1 MPGSRLIPYLLAS
14 LLALGMGAWL
24 VSGGPFEMM
33 RAPFERA
40 DGTSTLDG
48 PAERRGLRRE
58 LRESRRAGGGP
69 ADVLE
74 QHRERGLRA
83 ELPPTWARA
92 LWVTFALS
100 TLTLSVVL
108 TSRARERRR
117 RRVTRRRI
125 VFYRAEDA
133 TPEEVRAVFEGWHA
147 ELLADWW
154 RRPLLG
160 QAGIALEHACLPG
173 EAGPRLEH
181 YLACEQDSALLRSL
195 EARLRTAY
203 PNARLEPVRGGRSI
217 PCGAIMR
224 LKKEHA
230 FTRRLAT
237 CEAGDG
243 YERPQTDS
251 LIGSMAAA
259 GEPVLVQF
267 CLMPAPAA
275 VERLARLAFRSRERA
290 GLGANGRGRR
300 SELLEQELE
309 GGLEVQHRSLYFVDI
324 RVASAT
330 WAAARQV
337 ARTLVG
343 DSRAENVLQ
352 DRRVRYRRRLYR
364 ARVARALGNPVP
376 SLRLGVLSTSELAAL
391 WQAPSPFFKA
401 VPLERSA
408 RPRVAAAP
416 EILRP
421 PTELALGRDEHG
433 PIGIRPEDRARQ
445 VAVLGVPGM
454 GKSSFLA
461 RAIAADAADPDCCVI
476 VLDPKGDL
484 HDAALTAIPE
494 RRRTNILSFQRPEMG
509 INPFRSAGGLSAMAD
524 GIVEALKAIH
534 DEGSIQ
540 ASSERYLHDTALAV
554 GAVEQ
559 CPSFHDQFR
568 AVMPDEAAYRR
579 HLVAS
584 MGEARELNSA
594 VNFLGKQLPAQLAKA
609 EAAFVQRMDAPAN
622 KLQLL
627 MRPAAD
633 AVFRHPVS
641 LDVDAAIHERRCVV
655 INGASEERAL
665 TEAGLQLVLYM
676 IHQSLVRQ
684 QLRLPESERVRV
696 ALYID
701 EAHILFS
708 ATFVRMLAMDRS
720 AGLEVMAAWQS
731 LNQIEEPPI
740 RRQVLDLLNHYVV
753 FQVGME
759 DAREMAKQFQ
769 AVYTD
774 TVRDDERSR
783 RRPRIGV
790 EALANMPRFC
800 AAAALVARGA
810 RAPGFVLETYPLEID
825 PPRIVAHQE
834 AQRRDEGAHFHG
846 APEISSFAGGERP
859 ATRDTPTGTSE
870 STEPE
875 PRDTLD
881 QEADL
886 RPEPLPAP
894 TGARRAAK
902 RSPGPTASESAL
914 VTDTST
920 PERNGGCETD
930 GSPRERS
937 PAEAASSASGAPEPP
952 REPVPDTADS
962 SLRRSR
968 DSIHVAPLG
977 STVPGLSL
985 PAAYTELEV
994 FERAAGAPRWEEPR
1008 RERQKRAKNAA
1019 EAKRRA
1025 EEAVT
1030 EALERRDRVQT
1041 RRGTDRDTAAKR
1053 EAELGVLD
1061 REIESRRAKVRL
1073 TATEVEKA
1081 GRSLERWRAKAPL
1094 DYELEVIE
1102 ALGESRYLYGPQIER
1117 GVMRGT
1123 PARTVRQ
1130 RLGTM
1135 HERGWVKRWRV
1146 PTGQGSWSS
1155 WVYLLTKEGFELGKR
1170 HRGERGHRI
1179 HPERKWHEPALNE
1192 VGRMAVHDLHVNAW
1206 REALAAIAGPTLAHS
1221 RGAGGARLYPPRRR
1235 RPRERHPR
1243 PIGPA
1248 EVAVGSNQRL
1258 EGFEELE
1265 EFRPVEPDLRLTLEV
1280 SIGTAR
1286 TIDVLV
1292 ELDRSRRGRYNEQ
1305 KLAAYDALLAAWA
1318 MELDRYKRLGE
1329 PPVVIFVCVDEPRAK
1344 ALAYAADRI
1353 VIGGL
1358 TTLGRGIERTGRLR
1372 MWFCAERDAHLG
1384 SLRAYRLPQNPPTRR
1399 RELGEGEEPNLEQRE
1414 FIASDY
1420 LRRHAALA

>member
-1 MPGSRLIPYLLAS
+1 LATLLA
-14 LLALGMGAWL
+14 AGMGAWFL
-24 VSGGPFEMM
+24 SGGPFEMM

-40 DGTSTLDG
+40 DGTSELDRHS
-48 PAERRGLRRE
+48 ERRALRHE
-58 LRESRRAGGGP
+58 LREARRAGKDP
-69 ADVLE
+69 VRVLE
-74 QHRERGLRA
+74 HRRERGISI
-83 ELPPTWARA
+83 EPPPAMARA
-92 LWVTFALS
+92 FWLAL
-100 TLTLSVVL
+100 LVAVL
-108 TSRARERRR
+108 ISGSIIGSRARQRRR
-117 RRVTRRRI
+117 RRMTRRRI
-125 VFYRAEDA
+125 VFYRAEEA
-133 TPEEVRAVFEGWHA
+133 TPAEVRSVFEGWHA

-173 EAGPRLEH
+173 EAGPRVEH
-181 YLACEQDSALLRSL
+181 YLACEEDPALLRSL

-203 PNARLEPVRGGRSI
+203 PDARLEPISGSRRF
-217 PCGAIMR
+217 PCRAIMR
-224 LKKEHA
+224 LKKEHT
-230 FTRRLAT
+230 FTRRLT
-237 CEAGDG
+237 TNEQDEG
-243 YERPQTDS
+243 YERALTDS
-251 LIGSMAAA
+251 LIGAMAATE
-259 GEPVLVQF
+259 EPVLVQL
-267 CLMPAPAA
+267 CLIPAPGV
-275 VERLARLAFRSRERA
+275 VELLARSLFRSRELT
-290 GLGANGRGRR
+290 GVGIDGRQRR
-300 SELLEQELE
+300 SELLERELE
-309 GGLEVQHRSLYFVDI
+309 GGLEVQHRSLYFADI
-324 RVASAT
+324 RVAAET
-330 WAAARQV
+330 WGAARQV

-352 DRRVRYRRRLYR
+352 DRRVKARRDIYR
-364 ARVARALGNPVP
+364 ARIARAQMNPVP

-391 WQAPSPFFKA
+391 WQAPSPFLKA

-416 EILRP
+416 EVLRP
-421 PTELALGRDEHG
+421 LAALALGHDELG
-433 PIGIRPEDRARQ
+433 PVGIRPEDRARQ

-461 RAIAADAADPDCCVI
+461 RAIAADAGDPNCCVI

-494 RRRTNILSFQRPEMG
+494 RRRTNILSFHRPEMG
-509 INPFRSAGGLSAMAD
+509 VNPFRSAGGLSAMAD

-554 GAVEQ
+554 GAVEDA
-559 CPSFHDQFR
+559 PSFHDQFR

-579 HLVAS
+579 HLVEA

-641 LDVDAAIHERRCVV
+641 LDIDRAIRERRCVV

-665 TEAGLQLVLYM
+665 TEAGLQLVLNM

-684 QLRLPESERVRV
+684 QLRLPEAERVRV
-696 ALYID
+696 ALYLD

-708 ATFVRMLAMDRS
+708 STFVRMLAMDRS
-720 AGLEVMAAWQS
+720 AGLQVMAAWQS
-731 LNQIEEPPI
+731 LSQIEELST

-753 FQVGME
+753 FQVGTD
-759 DAREMAKQFQ
+759 DARELAKQFQ
-769 AVYTD
+769 SVYTD

-800 AAAALVARGA
+800 AGAALVAGGA

-825 PPRIVAHQE
+825 PARIVAHQE
-834 AQRRDEGAHFHG
+834 AQRHRDGAHYHG

-859 ATRDTPTGTSE
+859 ATRDTPTGARETADA
-870 STEPE
+870 E
-875 PRDTLD
+875 PRETVDE
-881 QEADL
+881 QADL
-886 RPEPLPAP
+886 RKPEPQAPRPARSSSRASPAP
-894 TGARRAAK
+894 
-902 RSPGPTASESAL
+902 SVS
-914 VTDTST
+914 
-920 PERNGGCETD
+920 
-930 GSPRERS
+930 
-937 PAEAASSASGAPEPP
+937 EPP
-952 REPVPDTADS
+952 DVGETAAETSRPEWSGQDDRDRETVVDRSVSEAPTSRPSEPLREPAPDTADS
-962 SLRRSR
+962 SMRRPR
-968 DSIHVAPLG
+968 DSVHVALLG
-977 STVPGLSL
+977 SPVSGLEVP
-985 PAAYTELEV
+985 PAYTELEV

-1008 RERQKRAKNAA
+1008 RERQKRAKNAE
-1019 EAKRRA
+1019 EARRRA
-1025 EEAVT
+1025 EEALSET
-1030 EALERRDRVQT
+1030 LERRDRVRG
-1041 RRGTDRDTAAKR
+1041 RRASDPTAVSKRDQ
-1053 EAELGVLD
+1053 ELAVVD
-1061 REIESRRAKVRL
+1061 REIEALRAKGRL
-1073 TATEVEKA
+1073 AASEAEKA
-1081 GRSLERWRAKAPL
+1081 TLALERWRAKAPL
-1094 DYELEVIE
+1094 GYELDVIE

-1146 PTGQGSWSS
+1146 PTGQGSWSA
-1155 WVYLLTKEGFELGKR
+1155 WVYMLTKEGFELGKG

-1179 HPERKWHEPALNE
+1179 HPERKWHDPATNE

-1206 REALAAIAGPTLAHS
+1206 REAFAAVAGPTLSHS
-1221 RGAGGARLYPPRRR
+1221 KGAGGARLYPPRRP

-1243 PIGPA
+1243 AIGPA
-1248 EVAVGSNQRL
+1248 EVELGSNQRL
-1258 EGFEELE
+1258 EGFEELN

-1305 KLAAYDALLAAWA
+1305 KLAAYDALLGAWA

-1353 VIGGL
+1353 VTGGL
-1358 TTLGRGIERTGRLR
+1358 TTLGRGSERTGRMR

-1384 SLRAYRLPQNPPTRR
+1384 SLRAYRLPQNPPARR

-1414 FIASDY
+1414 FIASEY
-1420 LRRHAALA
+1420 LRRHAAIR